1 MPVLSASWLAYLSSL
16 TDHQVRRA
24 QFLHSGVRLSGREI
38 CWDQSL
44 GFLSSL
50 KPCILTLIFLKL
62 CLRKKPGHSAIS
74 AISDEAHDLQ
84 HSDPSLACHVLLSFP
99 PQGHCHILLPM
110 LFLICF
116 FFLSHL
122 GPKVQET
129 VRVNKR
135 LQSHVSHRDVLAM
148 CSSSHPLPHC
158 GGLHCLPS
166 HAKEAVVGALVTV
179 LFAKV
184 KSVPLCLGSSQ
195 KAACV
200 SWF

>member
-74 AISDEAHDLQ
+74 AISDKAHDLQ
-84 HSDPSLACHVLLSFP
+84 NSDPLLAYHVPLSFS
-99 PQGHCHILLPM
+99 PQEHCHILLPM
-110 LFLICF
+110 LFLIYFF
-116 FFLSHL
+116 FFL
-122 GPKVQET
+122 PI
-129 VRVNKR
+129 
-135 LQSHVSHRDVLAM
+135 
-148 CSSSHPLPHC
+148 
-158 GGLHCLPS
+158 
-166 HAKEAVVGALVTV
+166 
-179 LFAKV
+179 
-184 KSVPLCLGSSQ
+184 
-195 KAACV
+195 
-200 SWF
+200 